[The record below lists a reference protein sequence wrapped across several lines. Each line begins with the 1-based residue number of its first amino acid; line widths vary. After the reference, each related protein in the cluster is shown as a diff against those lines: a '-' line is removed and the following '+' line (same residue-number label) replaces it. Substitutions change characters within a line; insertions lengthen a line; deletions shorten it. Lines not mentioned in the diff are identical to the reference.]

1 MDERRPAGSILLM
14 DAAGSETLA
23 SPGNRERLS
32 GTVAN
37 NSAAREYQTVSAL
50 ARVLAAKGRYLE
62 KKYGVSYQ
70 AHLHEAVFFL
80 RLIMQQSRI
89 DSPIIAAVVLG
100 ARGGLVLDVG
110 EETVDAE
117 EDTFQFLVQGA
128 LSILLTEAANASSSP
143 RGFTAH

>member
-1 MDERRPAGSILLM
+1 MDERLPAGSILLM
-14 DAAGSETLA
+14 DAAGSETLPP
-23 SPGNRERLS
+23 PGNRERLS

-37 NSAAREYQTVSAL
+37 NSAAREHETVSAL

-62 KKYGVSYQ
+62 KKYGVFYQ

-143 RGFTAH
+143 KGVTAH